1 MLIYVKFCTN
11 QSGRQLSPCY
21 SRPWF
26 LKSSFV
32 SLAVCLFFRIVL
44 FLCMTVPCNQTSSY
58 GIFFM
63 GREKRFSASVMTG
76 SWAVFSIFL
85 LQAEFTLFRNCPGN
99 VRSKWTN
106 LSILSLFLLV
116 TRGSQFLE
124 QILFQI
130 PAKSFLTINLS

>member
-11 QSGRQLSPCY
+11 QSSRQLSPCY
-21 SRPWF
+21 SRPWL

-63 GREKRFSASVMTG
+63 GREKDFQLVLWLA
-76 SWAVFSIFL
+76 
-85 LQAEFTLFRNCPGN
+85 AEQYFQ
-99 VRSKWTN
+99 S
-106 LSILSLFLLV
+106 LSFKLSLLYSEIV
-116 TRGSQFLE
+116 QGMSGQSE
-124 QILFQI
+124 QIYLF
-130 PAKSFLTINLS
+130 FLYSCLWLEALNFWSRYYFKFLQSLL